1 MSSVLAPPHPSTTR
15 ALFRAYRESGDPSIR
30 ERLILS
36 YAPLVK
42 FVVGRVSVSMPAHVD
57 HEDLVSYGL
66 LGLLSAIERYDPA
79 REAKFETFAI
89 PRIRGAIMDE
99 LRSNDWVP
107 RSVRARAKL
116 IERTI
121 RTLTTELGR
130 TPSDPEVAAKL
141 GVTTRRVRRIPRGH
155 RPHRA
160 RVPRRR
166 RLPVLGQSRDTRRH
180 ASGRDPA
187 PGRVELEL
195 QDMHDGLAEAI
206 TALPERERLL
216 VTLYYYENLTLR
228 EVGQVL
234 GVTESRASQLHTKA
248 MLRLRAIVGS
258 RP

>member
-1 MSSVLAPPHPSTTR
+1 MSSVLAPPQPSTTR

-121 RTLTTELGR
+121 RTLTTALGR

-141 GVTTRRVRRIPRGH
+141 GVTLEEFDEYLADIGRTAPVYLDAVVSFSSDSH
-155 RPHRA
+155 ETL
-160 RVPRRR
+160 VDT
-166 RLPVLGQSRDTRRH
+166 LPDETLLPAG
-180 ASGRDPA
+180 SG
-187 PGRVELEL
+187 LEL
-195 QDMHDGLAEAI
+195 QDMQDGLAEAI
-206 TALPERERLL
+206 TALPEREQLL

-258 RP
+258 PP

>member
-1 MSSVLAPPHPSTTR
+1 MTSVLAPPHPSTTR
-15 ALFRAYRESGDPSIR
+15 ALFRAYRESGDPALR

-66 LGLLSAIERYDPA
+66 LGLLTAIERYDPD

-89 PRIRGAIMDE
+89 PRIRGSIMDE

-121 RTLTTELGR
+121 RTLTADLER
-130 TPSDPEVAAKL
+130 TPSDAEVAARL
-141 GVTTRRVRRIPRGH
+141 GISLDELDEYLADIGRSAPVYLDAV
-155 RPHRA
+155 
-160 RVPRRR
+160 VP
-166 RLPVLGQSRDTRRH
+166 LPSGTQETLIDTL
-180 ASGRDPA
+180 ADETLLPAESG
-187 PGRVELEL
+187 LEL
-195 QDMHDGLAEAI
+195 QDVQDQLAEAI

-228 EVGQVL
+228 ECGEVL

-248 MLRLRAIVGS
+248 MLRLRAIVGR

>member
-1 MSSVLAPPHPSTTR
+1 MSSVLARPHPSTTQ
-15 ALFRAYRESGDPSIR
+15 ALFRAYQESGDPSIR

-57 HEDLVSYGL
+57 HEDLLSYGL
-66 LGLLSAIERYDPA
+66 LGLLTAIERYDPA

-121 RTLTTELGR
+121 RTLTANLGR
-130 TPSDPEVAAKL
+130 TPSDAEVAAKL
-141 GVTTRRVRRIPRGH
+141 GVTIEEFDEYVADIGRSAPVYLDAVVSLSSNSHETLVDT
-155 RPHRA
+155 
-160 RVPRRR
+160 
-166 RLPVLGQSRDTRRH
+166 LPDETLLPAGSR
-180 ASGRDPA
+180 
-187 PGRVELEL
+187 LEL
-195 QDMHDGLAEAI
+195 QDVRDQLAEAI

>member
-1 MSSVLAPPHPSTTR
+1 MSDVLAPPHPSTTR
-15 ALFRAYRESGDPSIR
+15 ALFRAYRETSDPSIR

-57 HEDLVSYGL
+57 DEDLLSYGL
-66 LGLLSAIERYDPA
+66 LGLLGAVERYDPD
-79 REAKFETFAI
+79 REAKFETYAI
-89 PRIRGAIMDE
+89 TRIRGAIMDE

-121 RTLTTELGR
+121 RTLTAELER
-130 TPSDPEVAAKL
+130 TPTDSEVAAKL
-141 GVTTRRVRRIPRGH
+141 GITVEEFDEHLADIG
-155 RPHRA
+155 RA
-160 RVPRRR
+160 APMYLDAVVSQSGDSHETLVDK
-166 RLPVLGQSRDTRRH
+166 LPDETLLAAGS
-180 ASGRDPA
+180 
-187 PGRVELEL
+187 ELEL
-195 QDMHDGLAEAI
+195 RDVQDQLAEAI

-228 EVGQVL
+228 EIGQVL

-248 MLRLRAIVGS
+248 MLRLRAALGS